1 MCKVRCFV
9 LILVLSLLLSGCKRV
24 EQSERQ
30 NEVDSFV
37 EYVTINGE
45 NISVDHLKDGIKN
58 TFNNILYYH
67 GDNETSP
74 FIIGNKKLMINKE
87 IEYELYFVPAKEA
100 DAVLV
105 SDLPKVYVIITNIYH
120 PLSTQ
125 EEPLLYDFAIP
136 INNFE
141 LCSDFYSWGYIL
153 QSEKNNYFTDDSVY
167 LGKHSLCI
175 DEITVPEH
183 EKMSEEWKNKAKEAI
198 GLYMQE
204 NDFYSTKEKNLLP
217 GKYHVY
223 IQGFSKSD
231 EDSIII
237 FENENGCVY
246 RGFYYF
252 VHTDVYYE
260 GPADLNKVEKVEE
273 EYVQEKAFQTYLS
286 KVKANAALEMEYE
299 VLTQGGE

>member
-100 DAVLV
+100 DAVLD
-105 SDLPKVYVIITNIYH
+105 SDLPMVYFILTDFYY
-120 PLSTQ
+120 PASTE

-141 LCSDFYSWGYIL
+141 LSSDFYYMGGIKEG
-153 QSEKNNYFTDDSVY
+153 EKDDFFTKDSIY
-167 LGKHSLCI
+167 LGKHSLRI

-204 NDFYSTKEKNLLP
+204 NDFYSTKEENLLP

-252 VHTDVYYE
+252 VHDVYYE
-260 GPADLNKVEKVEE
+260 GPADLNKVEIVED
-273 EYVQEKAFQTYLS
+273 EYSQGKAFQTYLS